1 LRDFKAAVGLA
12 VALGFLAVGPSV
24 EAARIDGN
32 VRLFT
37 GFTELGDL
45 ETNVTEQR
53 AQVSLT
59 QPIGPWLNLGVH
71 YRHTLNR
78 TSTDQADF
86 ERRADQPEAFLTY
99 SRSTFTMRLSYFDRS
114 NSGTNPRDNFDS
126 TLATVIA
133 EWRPKHGPRYQIQY
147 RDGSNVAD
155 PQLFSR
161 DTDSTDFQFDAVYAK
176 SNWSARGSWITSKI
190 DNNVTG
196 FVLDQDRLLFRSNY
210 SNGFF
215 DDRLSFWV
223 EGWLSEVRQTQV
235 APTGSMLAQPV
246 PAVQGLYVLDPTPI
260 IGSLEPSPGLIDGDT
275 QTPVVPRIE
284 IGGSNL
290 FRNIGVDLGVT
301 NRVTRLEITVDTLS
315 DPSLVWELYQSP
327 DNFNW
332 RLVGAVSNTFDE
344 AFLRYTLVFPET
356 VDRYFKAVN
365 VSPNVLTNVAVTEIR
380 ALLDVAQL
388 GRDEAKSSTYRVDAR
403 THIRPSRRLRGSV
416 LLFASNDVDIA
427 AGRVS
432 QEINEF
438 SVNLPFQYEISRT
451 LMLTFGYL
459 LNSFEQNLT
468 PVLSRTERRYS
479 TGLQWTPIPNVRGR
493 FNLDRREESD
503 QGRLIRRTDS
513 ARAVAMLQIFPD
525 MHLNS
530 ELIVSEV
537 DDFANRFTQR
547 VLRWIESL
555 ETRPTQTWR
564 VGGGWTA
571 SWFDSTGILT
581 VDQRLT
587 LQLFTTWQIVP
598 YLGVSANLDYT
609 IDDIQESLDQ
619 RYSVFWSPGRKLT
632 ASLYYQDSES
642 VDLRRIRTYG
652 GSLSYRLNRW
662 FTLFAN
668 AADSK
673 TEDFGIGA
681 TQTRSGRLGF
691 NLNF

>member
-1 LRDFKAAVGLA
+1 
-12 VALGFLAVGPSV
+12 
-24 EAARIDGN
+24 
-32 VRLFT
+32 
-37 GFTELGDL
+37 
-45 ETNVTEQR
+45 
-53 AQVSLT
+53 
-59 QPIGPWLNLGVH
+59 
-71 YRHTLNR
+71 LNR
-78 TSTDQADF
+78 TSTDQLDF
-86 ERRADQPEAFLTY
+86 ERRADQPEVFLNY
-99 SRSTFTMRLSYFDRS
+99 SRSTFSMTLSYFDRS
-114 NSGTNPRDNFDS
+114 NTGTNPRDNFDS
-126 TLATVIA
+126 TLATLIA
-133 EWRPKHGPRYQIQY
+133 EWRPKHGPRYQIQF

-161 DTDSTDFQFDAVYAK
+161 DTDSTDFQFDAVYTQPK
-176 SNWSARGSWITSKI
+176 WSARGSWISSEI

-196 FVLDQDRLLFRSNY
+196 FVLDQDRLLIRGNY

-223 EGWLSEVRQTQV
+223 EGWLSEVKQTQV
-235 APTGSMLAQPV
+235 TPSGSMLAQPV
-246 PAVQGLYVLDPTPI
+246 PAVQGLFALDPTPI

-275 QTPVVPRIE
+275 ETPVVPRIE
-284 IGGSNL
+284 IGGSNQS
-290 FRNIGVDLGVT
+290 RNIGVDLGVT

-315 DPSLVWELYQSP
+315 DPTLVWEVYQSP

-332 RLVGAVSNTFDE
+332 RLVGGVASAFDE
-344 AFLRYTLVFPET
+344 AFLRYTLVVPET

-365 VSPNVLTNVAVTEIR
+365 VSPNALTNVGVTEIR

-403 THIRPSRRLRGSV
+403 THIHPIRRLRGSV
-416 LLFASNDVDIA
+416 FLFASNDVDIA
-427 AGRVS
+427 DGRVS

-451 LMLTFGYL
+451 LLLTFGYL

-468 PVLSRTERRYS
+468 PVLSRTERRYG

-493 FNLDRREESD
+493 FNLDRRDESD

-513 ARAVAMLQIFPD
+513 ARAIALLQIFPD
-525 MHLNS
+525 LQLNS

-547 VLRWIESL
+547 VFRWIETVES
-555 ETRPTQTWR
+555 RPASTWR
-564 VGGGWTA
+564 IGGGWTA
-571 SWFDSTGILT
+571 SWFDSAGILT

-587 LQLFTTWQIVP
+587 LQMFTSWQIVP
-598 YLGVSANLDYT
+598 YLSISANLDYT
-609 IDDIQESLDQ
+609 IDDVQESLDQ
-619 RYSVFWSPGRKLT
+619 RYSLFWSPGRKLT
-632 ASLYYQDSES
+632 ISLYYQDSES
-642 VDLRRIRTYG
+642 VDLRKIRTYG

-662 FTLFAN
+662 FVLFAN
-668 AADSK
+668 AADSS
-673 TEDFGIGA
+673 TEDFGIGM